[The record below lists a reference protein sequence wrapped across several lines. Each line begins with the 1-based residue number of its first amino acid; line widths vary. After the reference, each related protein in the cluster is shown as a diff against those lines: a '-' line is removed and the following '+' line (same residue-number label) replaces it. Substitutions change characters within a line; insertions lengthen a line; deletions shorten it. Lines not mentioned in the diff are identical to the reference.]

1 MKSNNAILL
10 VEDESTDVL
19 LMERMLAKALVAQ
32 QLFVAENGMEAI
44 DFLVK
49 ADDSHHLDKNPL
61 PQLILLDLKLPL
73 KSGLEVLKWIREQ
86 PVLKR
91 IPVIVFTSSLDR
103 SDVND
108 AYDLG
113 ANGYFLKTGSLE
125 KMREIVVL
133 WRDHW
138 LVHNQGPDLVKIG

>member
-1 MKSNNAILL
+1 MKSNGAILL
-10 VEDESTDVL
+10 VEDDSTDVL
-19 LMERMLAKALVAQ
+19 LMERMFAKVQIAQ
-32 QLFVAENGMEAI
+32 QLFVVMNGMEAI
-44 DFLVK
+44 DFLTK
-49 ADDSHHLDKNPL
+49 ADGSHHPDKNPL

-73 KSGLEVLKWIREQ
+73 KSGLEVLKWIRGQ

-91 IPVIVFTSSLDR
+91 IPVLIFTSSLDR
-103 SDVND
+103 SDVNG

-125 KMREIVVL
+125 KMCQLVGL

-138 LVHNQGPDLVKIG
+138 LVHNQNPDLVK

>member
-1 MKSNNAILL
+1 MKSNGAILL
-10 VEDESTDVL
+10 VEDDSTDVL
-19 LMERMLAKALVAQ
+19 LFERMFAKAQIAQ
-32 QLFVAENGMEAI
+32 QLFVATNGMEAI
-44 DFLVK
+44 DFLTK
-49 ADDSHHLDKNPL
+49 ADGSHHPEKNPL

-86 PVLKR
+86 PVVKR

-103 SDVND
+103 SDVNG

-113 ANGYFLKTGSLE
+113 ANSYFLKTGSLE
-125 KMREIVVL
+125 KMYQLVVL

-138 LVHNQGPDLVKIG
+138 LVHNQNPDLV

>member
-19 LMERMLAKALVAQ
+19 LMERMLAKAQVAQ

-49 ADDSHHLDKNPL
+49 ADGSHHLDKNPL

-103 SDVND
+103 SDVNE

-138 LVHNQGPDLVKIG
+138 LVHNHGPDLI

>member
-1 MKSNNAILL
+1 MKANGAILL
-10 VEDESTDVL
+10 VEDDSTDIF
-19 LMERMLAKALVAQ
+19 LMKRMFAQAQITQ
-32 QLFVAENGMEAI
+32 QLFVAVNGTEAI
-44 DFLVK
+44 NFLIN
-49 ADDSHHLDKNPL
+49 ADASHHPDKNPL

-73 KSGLEVLKWIREQ
+73 KSGLQVLEWIRGQ
-86 PVLKR
+86 PLIKR

-103 SDVND
+103 SDVNG

-125 KMREIVVL
+125 TMRELVAL

-138 LVHNQGPDLVKIG
+138 LIHNQNPDLT